1 MSRVVDDRAV
11 WLATKGGKFSIKSFQ
26 YGMVQ
31 KGFTVFLGSAYLEFL
46 DSKKNEFFHLGSNIE
61 RDSNYGQLEEKRLDV
76 DELMFLCKGE
86 EEPCGHILLHCSKA
100 ILLWQLVFSM
110 FGSVWVLHSLVK
122 AIYLVGMVISL
133 ERREKRHGR
142 LLLFL
147 CSKLFGKKEIEGLL
161 KMLSYLIKSLS
172 SLFCVTF

>member
-1 MSRVVDDRAV
+1 M
-11 WLATKGGKFSIKSFQ
+11 TEH
-26 YGMVQ
+26 
-31 KGFTVFLGSAYLEFL
+31 AYLEFL

-100 ILLWQLVFSM
+100 ILLWQLVFSV

-142 LLLFL
+142 VDQKVNKALL
-147 CSKLFGKKEIEGLL
+147 GKWSWRYALEHNSLWRKIIQGKYGDMKWGKGETSLQHGFMESNYKRKGGL
-161 KMLSYLIKSLS
+161 
-172 SLFCVTF
+172 